1 MLSMALSAA
10 ERPCDGVAAIRV
22 CLFASGVCASACM
35 AVSDMADALDSGPI
49 VTVCDGR
56 IPGWVDADTVAVIVS
71 YGVPASIGLYAA
83 LSERGCGIRCITD
96 DGPLSERCRADGGES
111 ILLKGGLDSSE
122 AVMSALGAL
131 CALVS
136 SMGLMDAGKGLREAV
151 DAIRSGSVSGDI
163 LEIGSDDVFGVYST
177 TDVRACSR
185 RWADLIGERR
195 GRLAFCGELPEYDH
209 NELVGWSDPN
219 PHAEQLRMLVL
230 RSEYDGSMP
239 AIIVG
244 HMLEVLS
251 ENGRD
256 VTVVDIGSGSPLTR
270 DIRGFI
276 EADLAIGRSE
286 RCPTSL

>member
-1 MLSMALSAA
+1 
-10 ERPCDGVAAIRV
+10 
-22 CLFASGVCASACM
+22 
-35 AVSDMADALDSGPI
+35 MADASEAGP
-49 VTVCDGR
+49 VTTVCDGR
-56 IPGWVDADTVAVIVS
+56 IPGWVDAGTDAVIVT
-71 YGVPASIGLYAA
+71 YGVPGAIGLYAA
-83 LSERGCGIRCITD
+83 LAERGCRIHCITD
-96 DGPLSERCRADGGES
+96 DAALSERCRADGAEA
-111 ILLKGGLDSSE
+111 ILLEAGLDSSE

-136 SMGLMDAGKGLREAV
+136 SMGIMDASAELRGAV
-151 DAIRSGSVSGDI
+151 DSIRSGRIAGDS
-163 LEIGSDDVFGVYST
+163 LEIGPDDVFGVYST

-185 RWADLIGERR
+185 RWADLIIERR

-256 VTVVDIGSGSPLTR
+256 VTVVGIGAGSPLTR

-276 EADLAIGRSE
+276 EGDLAVGRRE
-286 RCPTSL
+286 RCRTYL

>member
-1 MLSMALSAA
+1 MALSAVG
-10 ERPCDGVAAIRV
+10 RPCGDVAATRA
-22 CLFASGVCASACM
+22 CLFASGICASACM
-35 AVSDMADALDSGPI
+35 AVSDMADASEAGPI
-49 VTVCDGR
+49 ATVCDGR
-56 IPGWVDADTVAVIVS
+56 IPGWVDAETVAVIVS
-71 YGVPASIGLYAA
+71 YGAPSAIGLYAA
-83 LSERGCGIRCITD
+83 LSERGCGICCITD
-96 DGPLSERCRADGGES
+96 DRAISERCRADGGEA
-111 ILLKGGLDSSE
+111 IVLEGGLDSSE

-136 SMGLMDAGKGLREAV
+136 SMGITDAEAELGKAV
-151 DAIRSGSVSGDI
+151 EAIRSEPVSRDI
-163 LEIGSDDVFGVYST
+163 MEIGPDDVFGVYST
-177 TDVRACSR
+177 SDVRACSR
-185 RWADLIGERR
+185 RWADLISERR

-230 RSEYDGSMP
+230 RSEHDGSMP

-256 VTVVDIGSGSPLTR
+256 VTVVGIGAGSPLTR

-276 EADLAIGRSE
+276 EGDLAVRRSE
-286 RCPTSL
+286 RCRTYL